1 MANRELIAAIILAGL
16 LARNTAENPDKLA
29 VDAVGHADKLIKA
42 LETSPNLTGPI
53 GFTSQND
60 DEPPPGT
67 P

>member
-1 MANRELIAAIILAGL
+1 MAVF
-16 LARNTAENPDKLA
+16 ARNTAENPDKLA

-42 LETSPNLTGPI
+42 LETSLNLTGPI